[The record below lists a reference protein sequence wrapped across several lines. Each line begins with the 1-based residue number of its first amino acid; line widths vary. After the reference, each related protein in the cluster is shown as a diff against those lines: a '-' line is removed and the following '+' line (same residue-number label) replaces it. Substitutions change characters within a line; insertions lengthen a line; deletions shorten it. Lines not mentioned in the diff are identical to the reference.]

1 MLTRQSAMKANAKKP
16 FMLHV
21 SKSDNVDYDSGSS
34 LNEISDET
42 PFEWP
47 ASTNYSFS
55 SSSSSQTVYLCADFT
70 PVLLKR
76 FYKGPRSSDTTP
88 NTEWVHEHPS
98 CQTTQLIKQRKDVY
112 TLNECFTLYTKMEE
126 LSGQDYWYCSKCKS
140 HQASTKKFDL
150 WKLPPVLVVHLKR
163 FSYDRMY
170 RDKIDTL
177 VDFPITDLD
186 MAPYLIN
193 KKAGETKYNLIGVSN
208 HYGSLG
214 GGHCRF
220 CYLLNCACVLKS

>member
-1 MLTRQSAMKANAKKP
+1 MD
-16 FMLHV
+16 F
-21 SKSDNVDYDSGSS
+21 DSGS
-34 LNEISDET
+34 NIGEISDDT

-47 ASTNYSFS
+47 TNTSYSYG
-55 SSSSSQTVYLCADFT
+55 SSQIVSLCADFT
-70 PVLLKR
+70 PALLKR
-76 FYKGPRSSDTTP
+76 FYKGPRSSDSASHS
-88 NTEWVHEHPS
+88 ELVEEHSS
-98 CQTTQLIKQRKDVY
+98 CQTTQLIKQRKEVF

-126 LSGQDYWYCSKCKS
+126 LSGQDYWYCSKCKT

-163 FSYDRMY
+163 FSYDRMF

-177 VDFPITDLD
+177 VDFPLTDLD

-193 KKAGETKYNLIGVSN
+193 KKTDETKYNLIAVSN

-214 GGHCRF
+214 GGHCNI
-220 CYLLNCACVLKS
+220 LNDIIYFKNI